1 MPFLVTRSLV
11 PLLAV
16 VLGVFAPVAVADP
29 VPEGEVVRV
38 NPDPAGSQG
47 AGGVAMAPD
56 GHFAVVYAESVLV
69 TDQPQV
75 VVRLY
80 GADGTPAAGTIPV
93 NPSTERR
100 DTPSIAMA
108 ADGSFV
114 VAYMREV
121 SFTEGIR
128 AQRFDAAGTPVGG
141 EIIVSTVGARQLPRV
156 AMAADGRFAVAWD
169 HAPHVEAR
177 LYAAD
182 GTPVTG
188 ELTVDESGLARFP
201 EVAMDSAGRFV
212 VAWQKSTTFGELGH
226 VKARRYSPAGLPLA
240 GEFDAFT
247 GDLNQNYPE
256 PTFGMDDSGRLIV
269 LVSGTVTTSLGT
281 FSGIYGQRVDAT
293 NAFTGAPFRV
303 NESFGSTVLQPGTAV
318 DADGDLLV
326 AFEDQSGGGNKLYL
340 RHYLAD
346 GTADGAPI
354 LVGAGNGWNPH
365 ARIAVDGA
373 GRAALAFTGS
383 DGAGFNPTGAYTRR
397 LRYAAAPSPPSAP
410 GGTPTPAPTS
420 APAPGP
426 APAIQSPSGKLPT
439 FAATFSYPS
448 TKTCVSRRNFRIRIR
463 KLKGG
468 FTITSAEVKV
478 NGKRVAVLK
487 GRRLTAPVDLRTLPK
502 GRFSVAI
509 TATTADGRKI
519 SGTRKYRTCVPKH
532 RR

>member
-1 MPFLVTRSLV
+1 MPFRVTRSLV

-16 VLGVFAPVAVADP
+16 VLGILAPVSVADP
-29 VPEGEVVRV
+29 LPEGDVVRV

-56 GHFAVVYAESVLV
+56 GHFAVAYAESVLV

-75 VVRLY
+75 VVRLF
-80 GADGTPAAGTIPV
+80 GADGTPAPGTIAV
-93 NPSTERR
+93 NPSSERR
-100 DTPSIAMA
+100 DSPSIAMA

-114 VAYMREV
+114 VAYMREA
-121 SFTEGIR
+121 SFTEQIR
-128 AQRFDAAGTPVGG
+128 AQRFDAAGTAVGG
-141 EIIVSTVGARQLPRV
+141 EIIVSTAGARQLPRV
-156 AMAADGRFAVAWD
+156 AMAPDGRFAVAWD

-177 LYAAD
+177 LYTAD

-212 VAWQKSTTFGELGH
+212 VAWQKSTTFGEVGH
-226 VKARRYSPAGLPLA
+226 VKARRYSATGVPAA

-247 GDLNQNYPE
+247 GDLNQPYSE
-256 PTFGMDDSGRLIV
+256 PTVGMDDSGRLVV

-293 NAFTGAPFRV
+293 NAFTGEPFRV
-303 NESFGSTVLQPGTAV
+303 NESFGSTVLQPGTVV

-340 RHYLAD
+340 RHYLPD
-346 GTADGAPI
+346 GSADGAPI
-354 LVGAGNGWNPH
+354 LVGAGAGWNPH

-373 GRAALAFTGS
+373 GRAALAFTGN
-383 DGAGFNPTGAYTRR
+383 DGLGFNPTGAYTRR
-397 LRYAAAPSPPSAP
+397 LRYAAAPPPGPSPP
-410 GGTPTPAPTS
+410 GTTATPAPS
-420 APAPGP
+420 PAPAP
-426 APAIQSPSGKLPT
+426 APALQPPVVKLPT
-439 FAATFSYPS
+439 FAATVSYPS
-448 TKTCVSRRNFRIRIR
+448 TRTCVSRRNFRIRI
-463 KLKGG
+463 KQPKGG
-468 FTITSAEVKV
+468 VTITSAEVKV
-478 NGKRVAVLK
+478 NGKRVRLLK
-487 GRRLTAPVDLRTLPK
+487 GKRLTAPVDLRTLPK

-509 TATTADGRKI
+509 TATTSDGRKI
-519 SGTRKYRTCVPKH
+519 SGTRKYRTCVPKK